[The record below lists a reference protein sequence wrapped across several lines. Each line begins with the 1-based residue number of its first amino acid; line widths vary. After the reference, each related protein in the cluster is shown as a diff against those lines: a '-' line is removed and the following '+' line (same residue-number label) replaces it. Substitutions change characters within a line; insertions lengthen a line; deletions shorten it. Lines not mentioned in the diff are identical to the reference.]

1 MVWDWI
7 VSFSGISMSKSSVSN
22 YVLSILIRQ
31 KKKDASCFVLFTDFI
46 QAFRALAKHVVLK
59 ENGSRRSQKN
69 EARVFLF
76 VLKYVTC
83 LAAMTMRCYWHL
95 MINIPVQPT
104 VDQVNSFPVSIY
116 GTGRWSRT

>member
-1 MVWDWI
+1 
-7 VSFSGISMSKSSVSN
+7 MSC
-22 YVLSILIRQ
+22 LFLFD
-31 KKKDASCFVLFTDFI
+31 KKKDASWFVLFTDFI

-95 MINIPVQPT
+95 MSNIPVQPT